1 MSMTTPPP
9 ALVCLAEA
17 KVHLRVQHDLEDAL
31 IANLCRAAL
40 EYVTAATS
48 RAWPSDATGADRA
61 RIAVLLLVGHWYLR
75 REASSTERVR
85 DIPHGVTA
93 LIRQLKDWR
102 QAPVIEVA
110 E

>member
-1 MSMTTPPP
+1 MSETNQPP
-9 ALVCLAEA
+9 ALVGLAEA
-17 KVHLRVQHDLEDAL
+17 KGHLRVQHDLEDAL
-31 IANLCRAAL
+31 IANLCGAATD
-40 EYVTAATS
+40 YVTAATG
-48 RAWPSDATGADRA
+48 RAWPSDAIGADRA
-61 RIAVLLLVGHWYLR
+61 RIAILLLVGHWYLR

-102 QAPVIEVA
+102 QAPVVEVA